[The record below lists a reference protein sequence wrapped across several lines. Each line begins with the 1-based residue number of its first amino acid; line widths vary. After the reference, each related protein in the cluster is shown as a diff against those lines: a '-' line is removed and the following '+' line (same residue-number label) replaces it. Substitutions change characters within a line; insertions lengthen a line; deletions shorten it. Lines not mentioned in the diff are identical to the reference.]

1 MSTSRRYQLRLS
13 PGLAS
18 ELEAFAERLGLPR
31 GPAIQLLIGRGLQA
45 EAGGPN
51 RSGPPRDSPA
61 ALAGLAAAEHAVLMV
76 ASVLPE
82 GQRRMHELAP
92 EAALAAETRLS
103 LFKEPSL

>member
-1 MSTSRRYQLRLS
+1 MSTSRRYQLRLP

-45 EAGGPN
+45 EADGG
-51 RSGPPRDSPA
+51 RRGDTLHDSPA

-76 ASVLPE
+76 ASVLPD
-82 GQRRMHELAP
+82 GQRRMLELAP
-92 EAALAAETRLS
+92 EAALAAETRLA

>member
-13 PGLAS
+13 AGLAS
-18 ELEAFAERLGLPR
+18 ELEAFAQRLGLSF
-31 GPAIQLLIGRGLQA
+31 GPAIQVLIGRGLQS
-45 EAGGPN
+45 EADGR
-51 RSGPPRDSPA
+51 RSSDTPQDSPA

-92 EAALAAETRLS
+92 EAALAAEARLALFRESS
-103 LFKEPSL
+103 L